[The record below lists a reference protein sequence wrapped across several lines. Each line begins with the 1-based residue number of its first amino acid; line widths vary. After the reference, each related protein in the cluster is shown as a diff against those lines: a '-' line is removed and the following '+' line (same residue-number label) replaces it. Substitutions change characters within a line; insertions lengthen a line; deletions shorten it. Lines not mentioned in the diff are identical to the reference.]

1 MTRFKLLLIF
11 LLVVSS
17 IAFIPVMADSGW
29 DNDYGSS
36 SSSDWGSSSDHSW
49 SSSSYDHDWGSD
61 HDRDHDYSGFGL
73 VSDIFYFI
81 LFLVLFID
89 LIVKA
94 KEEIFFRKH
103 EKKGRKKALE
113 LIDAEVNYKI
123 GNYANCF
130 DSYKKHAIGD
140 LDCEIQKFFPNLNEG
155 LLIEELFR
163 KFVDVQRA
171 WMNFDYDSLKRLCS
185 DELYNSY
192 KSDLEVLKLKNGKN
206 VMNDFVL
213 ISGNIDRIREEN
225 NIIIIDAYLSM
236 SFLDFVINT
245 NNKKIINGD
254 PSAPMF
260 CRYNL
265 KYIVSKNT
273 RELLC
278 SNCGAKL
285 EPGTKQCN
293 YCNSTINNNYGDF
306 VLSVKEKI

>member
-1 MTRFKLLLIF
+1 MTRLKKIIIVLLMIC
-11 LLVVSS
+11 S
-17 IAFIPVMADSGW
+17 ITVIPVMADSGW

-49 SSSSYDHDWGSD
+49 SSSSHDHDFGRDYDHDNYHSSLGI
-61 HDRDHDYSGFGL
+61 
-73 VSDIFYFI
+73 VSDILYFSM
-81 LFLVLFID
+81 FLIIIICA
-89 LIVKA
+89 IVQT
-94 KEEIFFRKH
+94 KEAIIM
-103 EKKGRKKALE
+103 KKYERRGRKKAIE
-113 LIDAEVNYKI
+113 LIDAEVKFKI
-123 GNYANCF
+123 GNYVNCF
-130 DSYKKHAIGD
+130 DTYKKHAIGD
-140 LDCEIQKFFPNLNEG
+140 LDYEIKKYFPNLNEG

-213 ISGNIDRIREEN
+213 ISGNIDGIKEEN
-225 NIIIIDAYLSM
+225 NTIIIDAYLSM

-245 NNKKIINGD
+245 KTKKIIKGD
-254 PSAPMF
+254 PNAPMF
-260 CRYNL
+260 SRYSL
-265 KYIVSKNT
+265 KYIISKNT
-273 RELLC
+273 GDLIC

-293 YCNSTINNNYGDF
+293 YCNSIINNNYEDF